1 MVDSGC
7 LRQFTQFQGVTE
19 YGQTL
24 LASHL
29 EQNLKVFM
37 DWSFLGIGAW
47 TNVDIPTSGAYGG
60 DFSNLRLVDDPSYT
74 AGQIWEAARQDWV
87 YETGVE
93 YTAGTPNVL
102 TGVFVNSVLYT
113 TGDATFGHHYNYG
126 LGRVIFDTAISTT
139 SVVELSYS
147 YRNVHISVSDTS
159 PWWDELQYDT
169 MRPDDSHFNQ
179 TGSGDWS
186 TLANHR
192 VQLPAVVI
200 EVVPR
205 RSFEGYQLGD
215 LQQWVNQD
223 ALFHVL
229 AQSRWE
235 RNQLLD
241 ILSFQN
247 DKTIWLFDSNLL
259 AADTGFPL
267 DFRGMLLPSSRM
279 YPFFVQ
285 FTSKYRWKTCR
296 FINTSISEVR
306 TMNPRLHEG
315 TVRTTLQVLWNDI
328 C

>member
-7 LRQFTQFQGVTE
+7 VRKFTQFNGVTE

-47 TNVDIPTSGAYGG
+47 TNVNIPNTGAFGG
-60 DFSNLRLVDDPSYT
+60 SFSTLRRVDDPSYT
-74 AGQIWEAARQDWV
+74 DGQVWESARQDWV

-102 TGVFVNSVLYT
+102 TGVFVNSVSYA
-113 TGDATFGHHYNYG
+113 TGDSTFGHHYNYG
-126 LGRVIFDTAISTT
+126 LGRVVFDSAIATT
-139 SVVELSYS
+139 SVVELNHS
-147 YRNVHISVSDTS
+147 YRNVHVHRADTA
-159 PWWDELQYDT
+159 PWWDELQYGSL
-169 MRPDDSHFNQ
+169 RPDDSHFGQ

-186 TLANHR
+186 ILANHR
-192 VQLPAVVI
+192 VQLPAVII
-200 EVVPR
+200 EIVPR
-205 RSFEGYQLGD
+205 RDFEGYQLGD
-215 LQQWVNQD
+215 LTQWVNQD
-223 ALFHVL
+223 ALLHVL

-247 DKTIWLFDSNLL
+247 DKTIWLFDSNLI

-267 DFRGMLLPSSRM
+267 DFRGMLLPNPNM
-279 YPFFVQ
+279 YPHFVQ
-285 FTSKYRWKTCR
+285 VGSKYRWKKCQ
-296 FINTSISEVR
+296 FIDTRISEVR

-315 TVRTTLQVLWNDI
+315 TVRTTLRVLWNDI